1 MAVDANGRWIG
12 LGVGD
17 SDDPN
22 TPRSAP
28 NWDAITLLTGKLNA
42 KYQWARDLGVVQQP
56 NYDTT
61 VAAAVA
67 EFCQRSGLPTLKDNT
82 GNAVANLTM
91 RTRLGSYPPPAP
103 PTHALFTVRGTG
115 GVIGQDY
122 TSQIAQALPGVYHEH
137 PIDYL
142 ATMGGIPVGVAGAGP
157 SGDECADQAEHLLKE
172 AVEGSTVSFAI
183 AGYSLGT
190 KGVVQFLNRLFDTND
205 PLNAHAHRL
214 VCVVLMADPWRPFGH
229 TFFLGP
235 IPSGRG
241 IGAPFFTMSD
251 AAIAAMGWRCCWL
264 AAPGDLYTNS
274 PLGATG
280 QVLADGERIVL
291 ETAVSDPLN
300 TIKTVIPYLLRM
312 VGKDGGLP
320 VLGGT
325 ASGGTGPLGGLLG
338 STGVA
343 LLQGVASNPTTLTLG
358 LATLL
363 LPLLEGSFTG
373 LVDGIT
379 GNGADLSAGVA
390 ADVQAAI
397 LALKFF
403 GSDVWPHIHYHDQP
417 WSPNSPQTYLQLAIQ
432 HANDWGTRTAVVT

>member
-1 MAVDANGRWIG
+1 MAVDANGKWIG

-28 NWDAITLLTGKLNA
+28 NWNAITLLTGKLHD

-67 EFCQRSGLPTLKDNT
+67 EFCQRSGLPTLTDST
-82 GNAVANLTM
+82 GNAVANLAM

-115 GVIGQDY
+115 GIIGQDY

-157 SGDECADQAEHLLKE
+157 SGDECADQAERMLID
-172 AVEGSTVSFAI
+172 AVEGSNVSFAI

-214 VCVVLMADPWRPFGH
+214 VCVVLIADPWRPFGH

-235 IPSGRG
+235 IPAGQG
-241 IGAPFFTMSD
+241 ILAPFFTMSD
-251 AAIAAMGWRCCWL
+251 AATAALGWRCCWL
-264 AAPGDLYTNS
+264 AAPGDMYTNA

-280 QVLADGERIVL
+280 QVLADVGSIVL
-291 ETAVSDPLN
+291 ETQVADPLA
-300 TIKTVIPYLLRM
+300 TIQRAIPHLLQI
-312 VGKDGGLP
+312 VEKDGGFQSVLGGSASNGLLNIGGLLTGIAGGTTVLTIGLVGLLLP
-320 VLGGT
+320 VLE
-325 ASGGTGPLGGLLG
+325 SGFQGLI
-338 STGVA
+338 A
-343 LLQGVASNPTTLTLG
+343 
-358 LATLL
+358 
-363 LPLLEGSFTG
+363 
-373 LVDGIT
+373 GIS
-379 GNGADLSAGVA
+379 GNGSNLPPGVA

-397 LALKFF
+397 LALKFY
-403 GSDVWPHIHYHDQP
+403 GSGIWPHVHYHDTP
-417 WSPNSPQTYLQLAIQ
+417 WGIGPQTYLQLGIQ
-432 HANDWGTRTAVVT
+432 HANDWGTRTAVLT

>member
-1 MAVDANGRWIG
+1 MAVDANGKWIG

-22 TPRSAP
+22 MPRSAP

-67 EFCQRSGLPTLKDNT
+67 EFCQRSGLPTVKDST
-82 GNAVANLTM
+82 GHAVANLTM

-115 GVIGQDY
+115 GIIGQDY

-142 ATMGGIPVGVAGAGP
+142 ATMGGIPVGVAGPGP
-157 SGDECADQAEHLLKE
+157 SGDECADQAEQMLID

-214 VCVVLMADPWRPFGH
+214 VCVVLIADPWRPFGH

-235 IPSGRG
+235 IPSGQG
-241 IGAPFFTMSD
+241 VGAPFFTMSD
-251 AAIAAMGWRCCWL
+251 AAIAALGWRCCWL
-264 AAPGDLYTNS
+264 ANPGDMYTNA

-280 QVLADGERIVL
+280 QVLGDVGQIIL
-291 ETAVSDPLN
+291 ETRVSDPLG
-300 TIKTVIPYLLRM
+300 TIQGAIPYLLRI
-312 VGKDGGLP
+312 VEKDGGLP

-325 ASGGTGPLGGLLG
+325 ASGSTGPLGGLLG
-338 STGVA
+338 STGVS
-343 LLQGVASNPTTLTLG
+343 LLQGVASGQTMLTLG
-358 LATLL
+358 LAGLL
-363 LPLLEGSFTG
+363 LPLLEGGFTG
-373 LVDGIT
+373 LLDGIT
-379 GNGADLSAGVA
+379 GNGVDLPAGVA

-397 LALKFF
+397 LALKFY
-403 GSDVWPHIHYHDQP
+403 GSGTWPHIHYHDQP
-417 WSPNSPQTYLQLAIQ
+417 WSANGPQTYLQLGIQ